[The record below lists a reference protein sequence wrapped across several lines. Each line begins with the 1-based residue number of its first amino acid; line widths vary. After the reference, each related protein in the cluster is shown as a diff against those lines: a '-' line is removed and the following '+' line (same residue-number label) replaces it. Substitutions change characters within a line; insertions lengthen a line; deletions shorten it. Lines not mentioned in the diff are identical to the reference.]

1 MIHGLKTL
9 IFTTVMVQSMALAQ
23 AANIVKCDTEDTF
36 IEGWKN
42 PITLTYSGG
51 DTGEI
56 SVKSDHVNFTVPAHL
71 TKDQTDLQGT
81 KVERITML
89 GTAETT
95 SNMPEPAALNAC
107 IAGELKPE
115 EQMDTDAH
123 ANAFLKC
130 AGKVPLVQVPVT
142 AHAMIMLLPIN
153 DPGKLEPIVQISRR
167 YLGVK
172 FPWGGD
178 ILLETMPGGDC
189 KLSE

>member
-1 MIHGLKTL
+1 MIHGFKTL
-9 IFTTVMVQSMALAQ
+9 IFTTVTVQSMALAQ
-23 AANIVKCDTEDTF
+23 AATIVKCETEDTF
-36 IEGWKN
+36 IEGWKS
-42 PITLTYSGG
+42 PITLTYTGG

-56 SVKSDHVNFTVPAHL
+56 SVESDHVNFSVPAHL

-89 GTAETT
+89 GTAQTT

-115 EQMDTDAH
+115 EQADTDAQ

-130 AGKVPLVQVPVT
+130 AGKVPSVQVPVT

-153 DPGKLEPIVQISRR
+153 DPEKLEPIVQTSRR

-189 KLSE
+189 KLIE

>member
-1 MIHGLKTL
+1 MIHGFKIL
-9 IFTTVMVQSMALAQ
+9 IFTTVMAQCMTWAQ
-23 AANIVKCDTEDTF
+23 AATIVKCDTEDTF
-36 IEGWKN
+36 IEGWKS
-42 PITLTYSGG
+42 PITLTYTGA

-56 SVKSDHVNFTVPAHL
+56 SVRSDHVNFTVPAHL

-95 SNMPEPAALNAC
+95 SNMPEPGALNTC

-115 EQMDTDAH
+115 EQTDTDAQ

-153 DPGKLEPIVQISRR
+153 DPGKLEPIVQTSRR
-167 YLGVK
+167 YLDVK

>member
-1 MIHGLKTL
+1 MIHGFKPL
-9 IFTTVMVQSMALAQ
+9 ICTTVMVQSMGWAQ
-23 AANIVKCDTEDTF
+23 AATLVKCDTEDTF
-36 IEGWKN
+36 IEGWKS

-71 TKDQTDLQGT
+71 TKDQTDLQGK
-81 KVERITML
+81 KVERITLL
-89 GTAETT
+89 GTAQTT
-95 SNMPEPAALNAC
+95 SNMPEPVALNAC
-107 IAGELKPE
+107 IAGKLKPE
-115 EQMDTDAH
+115 GQTDTDAQ
-123 ANAFLKC
+123 ANAFLEC
-130 AGKVPLVQVPVT
+130 AGKVPLAQVPVT

-153 DPGKLEPIVQISRR
+153 DPGKLEPIVQTSRR

-189 KLSE
+189 TLSE